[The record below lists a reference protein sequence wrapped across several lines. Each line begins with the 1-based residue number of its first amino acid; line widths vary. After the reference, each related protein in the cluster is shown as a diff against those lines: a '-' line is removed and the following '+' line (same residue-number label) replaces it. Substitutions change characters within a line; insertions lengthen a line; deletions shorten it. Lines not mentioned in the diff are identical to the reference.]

1 MDINF
6 EMLFVSCLIQKP
18 ILIKDFEVDIQW
30 FSMPSMQVIIQA
42 IQETEGNTVLLTDI
56 QKAIKSIDYFKQVS
70 IEELEMLRDN
80 GANIEL
86 AEALLEQVHKD
97 YLINTIAKYSASFAK
112 EKDTKYLRMINELNE
127 ELESVQ
133 ADKDTG
139 HMSKGLDDFIERMKG
154 EVNPFIKTFP
164 SLDRLLGGGITR
176 GSLYTIG
183 ARPSVGKSAMALSM
197 AKEIIHRNEGVKI
210 DFFSLEMPLDQIMI
224 RFVANDTKIHATHL
238 RNPRDYPH
246 IMTEDK
252 KKKAI
257 ESHKRLQKLPIK
269 FYTSNEMRKLNSII
283 RTIKKNA
290 VQDKYVAIIDHALL
304 VNAGIK
310 ADKRIQILEITQRLK
325 ALTNDL
331 KIPIILL
338 TQLNR
343 ETDRSKAKPVM
354 ADLQESGSFEQD
366 SNVVMMLYR
375 VDVEDRG
382 KLTLDV
388 AKNRDGMVGELPF
401 KLQGQFSHFAEDFDR
416 RTEVD

>member
-86 AEALLEQVHKD
+86 AEVFLEQIHKD
-97 YLINTIAKYSASFAK
+97 YLINTIAKYSALFVK

-127 ELESVQ
+127 ELETVQ

-176 GSLYTIG
+176 GSLYTVG

-197 AKEIIHRNEGVKI
+197 AKEIVHRNEDVKI

-238 RNPRDYPH
+238 RNPRDYQH

-257 ESHKRLQKLPIK
+257 ESYKRLQKLPIK

-304 VNAGIK
+304 INAGIK
-310 ADKRIQILEITQRLK
+310 ADKRNQILEITQRLK

-331 KIPIILL
+331 NIPIILL

-401 KLQGQFSHFAEDFDR
+401 KLLGQFSHFTEDFDM
-416 RTEVD
+416 RTEGD